1 MLLLSSRY
9 TSDSDLHAVF
19 MSFLRRFLG
28 VSRLVNLPNLNVVPV
43 VPVVPRR
50 LYPLSLFF
58 FLISIRRRHPVSRL
72 YSRLYSISFNFH
84 TVFKQIPLY
93 YAILSLSLLCDYRGF
108 YAVMLP
114 DLLFSSPLFADGLT
128 FPTCTFPTCTELCIL
143 SHVYRVMF
151 TESCLLC
158 LSCYVYRVMLEQLD
172 RFFG

>member
-28 VSRLVNLPNLNVVPV
+28 VSRLVNLPNLNVVF
-43 VPVVPRR
+43 VVPRR
-50 LYPLSLFF
+50 LYPLPPLF

-84 TVFKQIPLY
+84 TVFKQIPFY
-93 YAILSLSLLCDYRGF
+93 YAILSLSLLRDCRGF

-114 DLLFSSPLFADGLT
+114 DLCCSLP
-128 FPTCTFPTCTELCIL
+128 
-143 SHVYRVMF
+143 
-151 TESCLLC
+151 LC
-158 LSCYVYRVMLEQLD
+158 LQTVSLFPHVLFPHVPSYV
-172 RFFG
+172 F